1 MSSILVYIV
10 GVSMVKK
17 NPLIMSLNLNRKLFV
32 TKLIPVD
39 KSVNTWKA
47 LTPYEVENPLP
58 SYHDRSLSFAPFGV
72 LITTNTKVEVI
83 KGWQIL
89 DSDEWKD
96 SRKRNRSDLV
106 KNALRQHMYNRK
118 NIMQIGNQWSYHR
131 EEVEDDDAVKSVIHH
146 CLSAWYVEV
155 GDIDGIAYDFVRK
168 VRSAA
173 SVQDELDQGVFPY
186 GENSDFSDVMVNV
199 DAGNQEYRSGLLGR
213 IDESENLNMKFEGS
227 LDSVRQYDESNGF
240 SYTDDEAANTCIVY
254 VKHGKKEFP
263 YAASRVYRVL
273 RIEDWEGNLKESM
286 KELLRLKPTQFS
298 EHLKRGMRL
307 LRGFKFGGESVNF
320 DLPKDVKWDVKVAD
334 VSADCSLVNSPNSTK
349 LLFNGQWKHHIGKY
363 PLQPFPDVSVTYCV
377 HEDDL
382 WALKELKSFNESVFA
397 IVPSWNQHSSRQTI
411 VIKGDNET
419 EVTQSIQAGVKSLKG
434 LPGQQLVLSGL
445 RPSRPNY
452 DAYTWLKRRL
462 TDIDV
467 KHQNYQ
473 IFSRNKFKAPN
484 RKSTHEINI
493 CQLMMKF
500 GRLPVPYKIDL
511 GEIDLV
517 VGVDIGR
524 MGRNRSRPAMAVSID
539 RFGNM
544 YGGSVSSEPQPGEEM
559 SDRTLRDLISNQSN
573 RYEEITQSKPN
584 RVLFIR
590 DGNSSSQEL
599 EDMQKIC
606 DEWLNIGVDVAW
618 ITLQKSGSPR
628 LLLFNEGEVIDQ
640 LPEPHSY
647 LVAGTNS
654 AWCWTTGGS
663 VGRFPGIPRG
673 FSFRI
678 ERNFSNTPLAIDEW
692 CRVLIAQSKTSQV
705 NPYAN
710 TRLPFTLHLAD
721 KMAKALIRGAI
732 PPDYSGG
739 GFPAC

>member
-1 MSSILVYIV
+1 MLT
-10 GVSMVKK
+10 K
-17 NPLIMSLNLNRKLFV
+17 NPLIMSLNLDRELFV
-32 TKLIPVD
+32 TKLVPVE
-39 KSVNTWKA
+39 KSVNNWKK
-47 LTPYEVENPLP
+47 LNSYENENPLP
-58 SYHDRSLSFAPFGV
+58 PHHDRSLSFAPFGV
-72 LITTNTKVEVI
+72 LITTTSRVKAI

-89 DSDEWKD
+89 ESEEWKN
-96 SRKRNRSDLV
+96 SKKRNRSDLV
-106 KNALRQHMYNRK
+106 KSALRQHMYDRK
-118 NIMQIGNQWSYHR
+118 NIMKIGDHWSYYR
-131 EEVEDDDAVKSVIHH
+131 EDVDDTDTLKSVIHH

-168 VRSAA
+168 VRSAS

-186 GENSDFSDVMVNV
+186 GENSEFSDVMVNI
-199 DAGNQEYRSGLLGR
+199 DAGNQEYSSGLLGR
-213 IDESENLNMKFEGS
+213 IDESENLNMKYEGS
-227 LDSVRQYDESNGF
+227 LDSIRQYDEKNGF
-240 SYTDDEAANTCIVY
+240 SYTDDEANNTCIVY

-298 EHLKRGMRL
+298 LHLKKGMRL
-307 LRGFKFGGESVNF
+307 LRGFQFGGQSVNF
-320 DLPKDVKWDVKVAD
+320 DLPKDVKWQVKVAD

-349 LLFNGQWKHHIGKY
+349 LLFNGQWKHHIGKN
-363 PLQPFPDVSVTYCV
+363 PIQPFPEVSVTYCV

-382 WALKELKSFNESVFA
+382 WALEYLKTYNESVFS
-397 IVPSWNQHSSRQTI
+397 IVPSWKHNSSGQTI
-411 VIKGDNET
+411 VIKGTNET
-419 EVTQSIQAGVKSLKG
+419 EVTQSIQAGVKALKDI
-434 LPGQQLVLSGL
+434 PGQKLVLSGL

-462 TDIDV
+462 TDIDI

-473 IFSRNKFKAPN
+473 IYSRNRFKAPN
-484 RKSTHEINI
+484 HKSTHEMNI

-539 RFGNM
+539 RFGNI

-559 SDRTLRDLISNQSN
+559 SNRTLRDLIGNQVG
-573 RYEEITQSKPN
+573 RYEDITDSKPS
-584 RVLFIR
+584 RVMFIR

-599 EDMQKIC
+599 EDVQKIC
-606 DEWLNIGVDVAW
+606 DEWLKIGIDVSW

-628 LLLFNEGEVIDQ
+628 LLLFDGDGVVDK
-640 LPEPHSY
+640 LPESHSY
-647 LVAGTNS
+647 LVAGDDS
-654 AWCWTTGGS
+654 AWCWTTGGL

-673 FSFRI
+673 FSFRL
-678 ERNFSNTPLAIDEW
+678 ERNFSNSPLSMDEW
-692 CRVLIAQSKTSQV
+692 CRILIAQSKTSQV

-732 PPDYSGG
+732 PPDYSGD